1 MNKNEIRSELLRQ
14 GYSIRSWARKHGF
27 CEFTT
32 LASINRYAG
41 TSEVPRGRVTF
52 AILVRLS
59 RTVGKE
65 IVPGLYA
72 LNKAA

>member
-1 MNKNEIRSELLRQ
+1 MNKNEIRAELLLK
-14 GYSIRSWARKHGF
+14 GYSIRSWARQHGF

-41 TSEVPRGRVTF
+41 THDIPRGRITF

-65 IVPGLYA
+65 IVPGLFA
-72 LNKAA
+72 QNKAA

>member
-1 MNKNEIRSELLRQ
+1 MNKQEIRVELMLQ
-14 GYSIRSWARKHGF
+14 GYSIRSWAREHGF

-41 TSEVPRGRVTF
+41 TQDVPRGRITF
-52 AILVRLS
+52 AILVQLS
-59 RTVGKE
+59 RTVGQE

-72 LNKAA
+72 QNKAA